1 MARSLRQM
9 VVRGLRSRPESRRPV
24 SLRVEGPG
32 RRHDGYGRRVSRDRE
47 TGSARRHREVRRSL
61 VRGRCDRHDDVCRE
75 GRQDDTHDDGPLRFE
90 RSSRRRPEVADGR
103 RRCEKLRQPRRAAEG
118 AEGLKSIAAV
128 FLGFLAVVVLSL
140 GTDEVL
146 HVLHVYGPWNQPM
159 TDPGLNL
166 LALSYR
172 IVFTVVGGYVTAR
185 LAPRAPM
192 RHVWILAIIGLIA
205 GIGGVFAGMQMHMG
219 PLWYPI
225 GIAVTAVPCTLL
237 GGAISQRGRVR
248 EG

>member
-1 MARSLRQM
+1 M
-9 VVRGLRSRPESRRPV
+9 
-24 SLRVEGPG
+24 
-32 RRHDGYGRRVSRDRE
+32 
-47 TGSARRHREVRRSL
+47 
-61 VRGRCDRHDDVCRE
+61 
-75 GRQDDTHDDGPLRFE
+75 
-90 RSSRRRPEVADGR
+90 
-103 RRCEKLRQPRRAAEG
+103 
-118 AEGLKSIAAV
+118 KSIAAV

-159 TDPGLNL
+159 NDPGLNL

-172 IVFTVVGGYVTAR
+172 IVFTVVGGYITAR
-185 LAPRAPM
+185 LAPNAPM

-225 GIAVTAVPCTLL
+225 GIAVSAVPCTLL
-237 GGAISQRGRVR
+237 GGAIRQRGTVQSFRAP
-248 EG
+248 